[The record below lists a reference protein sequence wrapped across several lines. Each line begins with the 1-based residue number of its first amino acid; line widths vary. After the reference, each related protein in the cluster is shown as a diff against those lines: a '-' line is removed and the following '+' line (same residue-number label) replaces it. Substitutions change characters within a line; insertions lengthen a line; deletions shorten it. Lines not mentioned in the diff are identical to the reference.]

1 MIEKEGIVIKNKY
14 EDIEMIELEERED
27 ICDIFIDNA
36 ADIDNTDVTVAVIA
50 NKELVSYITEELL
63 KHDWTSAQKIDF
75 DEDNVEYMVSV
86 NGGGYVVA
94 IPITRYDNKY
104 FTDIDVV
111 YISMDSDVNQ
121 DIIDKCLD
129 MDKDV
134 ALFGLEDEDC
144 ECDCCG
150 KCDCNGSV
158 TTKSN
163 SSTVSKDDD
172 GTLNGFSVSWADSND
187 GAFYSSSYS
196 YYSNDENTVRRL
208 AKEFGV
214 NVD

>member
-1 MIEKEGIVIKNKY
+1 MI
-14 EDIEMIELEERED
+14 DLDERED
-27 ICDIFIDNA
+27 ICDIFIANA
-36 ADIDNTDVTVAVIA
+36 AGINGEDVTVAVIA
-50 NKELVSYITEELL
+50 NKELVNYIVDELF
-63 KHDWTSAQKIDF
+63 KFDWTSPKRIDF
-75 DEDNVEYMVSV
+75 EKDDLEYMVSI
-86 NGGGYVVA
+86 NGDGHVVA
-94 IPITRYDNKY
+94 MPIESFKDKY
-104 FTDIDVV
+104 FIDIDTV
-111 YISMDSDVNQ
+111 YSSMDGDVSQ
-121 DIIDKCLD
+121 DIIDKCVN
-129 MDKDV
+129 MDKEV
-134 ALFGLEDEDC
+134 VLFGLEDDDC

-172 GTLNGFSVSWADSND
+172 GTLNGFSVSWTDSND